1 MRAAVLHLAPVT
13 RAAVLRIPAVA
24 LAAALTL
31 AACGSAVAPPATGS
45 HPASPASGAHPAAAR
60 SASGVP
66 GPPAG
71 SRSEAAALARL
82 LLSRLRLPAASR
94 RLPPDPL
101 PPSLSQPATQYAS
114 GSASFDQHQL
124 FALAQPLGA
133 AAAFLAAHLPAG
145 SSLGGTGEGSSPGG
159 PTMREVTDT
168 PRSLPRGISLAEIV
182 LTVVPATSGGSLLR
196 ADAQIVWYPPRT
208 AAEYIDPSR
217 YHALSITVMI
227 AGPRTRTIR
236 KVITSPTVIARLAK
250 ALNRSPAEPTEAIAC
265 PAELATYR
273 LALSV
278 SRSSRPAVIIS
289 TTQWPCGGTAITVN
303 GHPQPALDDNGA
315 AAALVR
321 QFVKVTPEA

>member
-1 MRAAVLHLAPVT
+1 VT
-13 RAAVLRIPAVA
+13 RAAALQIPAVA

-45 HPASPASGAHPAAAR
+45 HPASPASGAHPASPASGAHPAAAR
-60 SASGVP
+60 SASAVP

-82 LLSRLRLPAASR
+82 LLSRLRLPPAAR
-94 RLPPDPL
+94 RLPPDSL
-101 PPSLSQPATQYAS
+101 PPSLSQPATQYAD
-114 GSASFDQHQL
+114 GSASFDQRQL
-124 FALAQPLGA
+124 FALTQPMDA

-168 PRSLPRGISLAEIV
+168 PRSLPEGVSLAELV
-182 LTVVPATSGGSLLR
+182 LTVVPDASGGSLLR

-208 AAEYIDPSR
+208 AAEYIDPGR
-217 YHALSITVMI
+217 YHVLTITVMI
-227 AGPRTRTIR
+227 AGPRTRTLH
-236 KVITSPTVIARLAK
+236 KVITSQALIARLAEV
-250 ALNRSPAEPTEAIAC
+250 LDRSPAEPAEAINC
-265 PAELATYR
+265 PMEFAGYR

-278 SRSSRPAVIIS
+278 SRSSRPAVVIS

-303 GHPQPALDDNGA
+303 GHPQPALADNGS

-321 QFVKVTPEA
+321 QFVSVTPET